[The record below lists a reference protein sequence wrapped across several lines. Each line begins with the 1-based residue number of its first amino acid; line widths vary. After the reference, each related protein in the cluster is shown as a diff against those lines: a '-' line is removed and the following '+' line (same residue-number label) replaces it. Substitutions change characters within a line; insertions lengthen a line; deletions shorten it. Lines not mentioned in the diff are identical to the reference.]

1 MRFRTRHKRWKMQS
15 ADAKR
20 MHEDGKEERKK
31 MKLPFLKHREYMK
44 EVNGQ
49 TTIRMSDAGMC
60 RALAALAIAARTRG
74 YRSDKLD
81 TAAADLSRQVVNAAV
96 DKGTWKPKD
105 ERKAGDTE
113 SLIEAIADGGLEKAR
128 RIQGEEEVQKQI

>member
-1 MRFRTRHKRWKMQS
+1 
-15 ADAKR
+15 
-20 MHEDGKEERKK
+20 
-31 MKLPFLKHREYMK
+31 MKLPFFRHREYMK

-49 TTIRMSDAGMC
+49 TTIQMSDAGMC

-81 TAAADLSRQVVNAAV
+81 TAAADLSRQVVCAAV

-105 ERKAGDTE
+105 ERKAGDE
-113 SLIEAIADGGLEKAR
+113 ENLIEAIAESRRRKTENAR
-128 RIQGEEEVQKQI
+128 KWRERQKETKTHEQPGTAKSGEENQTPRVQGADA